1 MGHPT
6 RCSPVQRRHAHTM
19 YASSTNSLTVLHH
32 MSHPLLQ
39 MLGEWY
45 HRARIPLPSSIAL
58 DDHTAVDSLVGAGA
72 IVSAHRL
79 LAACRTLTPHSPHP
93 V

>member
-1 MGHPT
+1 
-6 RCSPVQRRHAHTM
+6 
-19 YASSTNSLTVLHH
+19 
-32 MSHPLLQ
+32 

-79 LAACRTLTPHSPHP
+79 LAG
-93 V
+93 